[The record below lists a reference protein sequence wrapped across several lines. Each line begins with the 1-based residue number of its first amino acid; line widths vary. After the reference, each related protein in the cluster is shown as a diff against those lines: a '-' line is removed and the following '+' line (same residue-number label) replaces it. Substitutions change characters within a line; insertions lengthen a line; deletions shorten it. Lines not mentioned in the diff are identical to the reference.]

1 VQPDRGSQLVIA
13 GMNPAKSIGATSAF
27 ARVHRGTT
35 FIVFIDGL
43 IVLWIGYIF
52 AHNLLPSSMQGV
64 IVGFLAVAN
73 LMVWNGYKNR
83 AKWAY
88 WPGAILIGLACLFF
102 GLNVIL
108 SIIDIML
115 GNMTSI
121 LLTFLIGWAT
131 LGSARRVMFHFN
143 PSYSKAYFSEDDD
156 DLDFR
161 LEHGEMLAACPT
173 CLAVLAIRPNM
184 LSPNDKCPHCQS
196 PLIDPV
202 LAKKYGI
209 ESQEE

>member
-1 VQPDRGSQLVIA
+1 MQPDRGSQLVIA

-27 ARVHRGTT
+27 ARIHRGTT

-43 IVLWIGYIF
+43 IVLYIGYTLSPE
-52 AHNLLPSSMQGV
+52 NMYSG
-64 IVGFLAVAN
+64 IVAFLAIIN
-73 LMVWNGYKNR
+73 LMIWNGYKNR
-83 AKWAY
+83 AKWAF
-88 WPGAILIGLACLFF
+88 WPGAILIGIACMFF
-102 GLNVIL
+102 ALNFLVAALSVIF
-108 SIIDIML
+108 
-115 GNMTSI
+115 GNIANI
-121 LLTFLIGWAT
+121 LIAFLIGWAT

-143 PSYSKAYFSEDDD
+143 PSYSKAYFSEEDD
-156 DLDFR
+156 DLDFK

-196 PLIDPV
+196 PLIDPA

>member
-1 VQPDRGSQLVIA
+1 MQPDRGSQLVIA

-64 IVGFLAVAN
+64 IVGFLAIAN

-88 WPGAILIGLACLFF
+88 WPGAILIGIACLF
-102 GLNVIL
+102 
-108 SIIDIML
+108 
-115 GNMTSI
+115 
-121 LLTFLIGWAT
+121 
-131 LGSARRVMFHFN
+131 
-143 PSYSKAYFSEDDD
+143 
-156 DLDFR
+156 LD
-161 LEHGEMLAACPT
+161 
-173 CLAVLAIRPNM
+173 
-184 LSPNDKCPHCQS
+184 
-196 PLIDPV
+196 
-202 LAKKYGI
+202 
-209 ESQEE
+209 